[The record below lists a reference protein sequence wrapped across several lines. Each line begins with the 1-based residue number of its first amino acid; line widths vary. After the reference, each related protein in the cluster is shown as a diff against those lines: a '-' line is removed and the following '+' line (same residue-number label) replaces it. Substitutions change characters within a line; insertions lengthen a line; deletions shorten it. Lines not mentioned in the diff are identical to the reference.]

1 MLMISNGLC
10 SASKSK
16 LRTISRRDISRLL
29 VSDLEDPLETID
41 WLCLYN
47 TNDPNEAV
55 AFLLKNVKEVHDTV
69 CPIKAIKIRPGKPK
83 ISLKHEILATMA
95 LRYEARR
102 TGNRERFKVLRD
114 SAAKLLKWP

>member
-83 ISLKHEILATMA
+83 ISLKNDILATLA
-95 LRYEARR
+95 LRDEARR

-114 SAAKLLKWP
+114 SAAKLL

>member
-1 MLMISNGLC
+1 MLMISYGLC

-83 ISLKHEILATMA
+83 ISLKHDIPATQCTTYLISRCRNRSSSIL
-95 LRYEARR
+95 
-102 TGNRERFKVLRD
+102 
-114 SAAKLLKWP
+114 SILLCS